1 VTGVDTV
8 TGLVLTAK
16 VTLVEPAG
24 TVTLAG
30 GVAASLLLDNVTVA
44 PSAGAGKVSV
54 TVPVGAEVPPMTL
67 AGVRLSEEKVAGVSL
82 IRIAKASGNGL
93 VVAIVITAR
102 SGLPSPLKSPTIP
115 DLGS

>member
-1 VTGVDTV
+1 MTGVDTV

-30 GVAASLLLDNVTVA
+30 GVAAASLLDNSTVA
-44 PSAGAGKVSV
+44 PPAGAGKLSV
-54 TVPVGAEVPPMTL
+54 TVPVGEEVPPMTL
-67 AGVRLSEEKVAGVSL
+67 AGVRLSEERLAGVSL